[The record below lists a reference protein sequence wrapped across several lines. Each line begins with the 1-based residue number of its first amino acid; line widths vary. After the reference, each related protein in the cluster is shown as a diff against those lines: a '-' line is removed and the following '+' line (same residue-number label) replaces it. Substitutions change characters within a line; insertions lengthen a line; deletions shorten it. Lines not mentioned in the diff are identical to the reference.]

1 MKLQDEGL
9 QSAAM
14 RHINKNNVYVR
25 DGAAVQEIGLIDK
38 EKYAKATQ
46 GEIRSELL
54 ILTEK
59 QKAHIIDRRGQ
70 EFFEKYTCFFAQIA
84 IDPDFIFL
92 DKKHVNSAFACKTLT
107 QCGMNLLLVIRLA
120 IVDDKEGIENSLIT
134 VLHEGE
140 ARYMRRLRNSIPIY
154 KKIE

>member
-1 MKLQDEGL
+1 
-9 QSAAM
+9 M
-14 RHINKNNVYVR
+14 RKKSKCKSIPHSYC
-25 DGAAVQEIGLIDK
+25 
-38 EKYAKATQ
+38 KYYLVK
-46 GEIRSELL
+46 
-54 ILTEK
+54 
-59 QKAHIIDRRGQ
+59 
-70 EFFEKYTCFFAQIA
+70 C
-84 IDPDFIFL
+84 FIFL

>member
-1 MKLQDEGL
+1 
-9 QSAAM
+9 M
-14 RHINKNNVYVR
+14 RGCKAQQCANNKNNIYVR

-92 DKKHVNSAFACKTLT
+92 YKKHVNSAFACKTLT
-107 QCGMNLLLVIRLA
+107 QCGMNLLLVIRLS

-154 KKIE
+154 KRKIE